1 MHYSLKLSP
10 TRPLAIALAVFSII
24 FGASISKVSAQGGQ
38 CCNICSPCKGQH
50 EAAEDRA
57 RAEKA
62 RMHGQHEAAEYLARA
77 NQAIHKGNLKAAEY
91 EAKAN
96 AHLASET
103 VVLCDACGEKVMMT
117 PSSKAQHEAAEDRA
131 RAEKARMHGQHEAAE
146 YLARANE
153 AIQEANLKAAE
164 YEAKANAHLEECA
177 AAYICNTCAAVTCKY
192 VR

>member
-10 TRPLAIALAVFSII
+10 TRPLAIALAVFLII

-77 NQAIHKGNLKAAEY
+77 N
-91 EAKAN
+91 
-96 AHLASET
+96 
-103 VVLCDACGEKVMMT
+103 
-117 PSSKAQHEAAEDRA
+117 
-131 RAEKARMHGQHEAAE
+131 
-146 YLARANE
+146 E

-177 AAYICNTCAAVTCKY
+177 GAYICNTCAAVPCKY